1 MIILDGIA
9 MGTTRQVPVITT
21 NVDVEQIYPTIPLT
35 ERIFVGDS
43 KLRDR
48 LKQYTKLGLLNYTF
62 DCLLCDLQIPEF
74 ARYLDVTSKVHG
86 ALKIVD
92 PELYSVTEVIQLLS
106 RCETLTALIRISAL
120 SENQRTII
128 SELSLGKCVASD
140 DLENIYKKPLVYKLL

>member
-1 MIILDGIA
+1 

-48 LKQYTKLGLLNYTF
+48 LKQYTKLGLPNYKF
-62 DCLLCDLQIPEF
+62 DCLLCDLQISEF

-92 PELYSVTEVIQLLS
+92 PELYGVTEVIQLLS
-106 RCETLTALIRISAL
+106 QCETLTGLIRISAL
-120 SENQRTII
+120 SENQRKII
-128 SELSLGKCVASD
+128 SERSLGKCVASD
-140 DLENIYKKPLVYKLL
+140 DFKIYIKKPSVYKLL